1 VIVWDEKK
9 RESNLRKHGFDFV
22 DAYLVF
28 DNPSKVTLVS
38 PRGDEDRRQDV
49 ALVQALGR
57 ILALVYVEREGNVRI
72 ISFRA
77 ASKRERQRFAQQ
89 N

>member
-1 VIVWDEKK
+1 MIVWDEKK

-28 DNPSKVTLVS
+28 DNPSKVTLAC